1 MNRQAVR
8 VPVLP
13 LSAPGCVP
21 RLEFLLSG
29 PDRNT
34 HYMKRRKFIQSAFA
48 GTAAFTSTGVGLL
61 LSGCSKGSLEQRKD
75 LINNAGAPFAPYP
88 HDPVRAANFTNPL
101 FIPGGEGPFGV
112 LNVTDTPLTLKTRA
126 ATFPIL
132 DHRAS
137 PFLLYETSDAGKS
150 YQNPI
155 FRIKRGGRFTAT
167 LQNGLNEPTIIHWH
181 GLHLP
186 ANMDGHPNDSIAP
199 SQNYP
204 YAFTV
209 TNRAGTYWY
218 HSHADRL
225 TAQQAYGGLA
235 SFFIV
240 EDDDELQLA
249 RMLDLKLGETDLP
262 LVIQDKRFNA
272 AGELVY
278 QPSPMEKMMGYL
290 GDIVLV
296 NLTPNAYLEIG
307 PRFYRFRC
315 LNGSNARIYKL
326 AFMRGKEQLDYQV
339 IGTDGGLLDRP
350 YPAKEVFLAPAE
362 RLDVL
367 FDSSQLRQGDTVFL
381 KSLAFD
387 PMEQDAMGG
396 MGGGMMG
403 GQGNNQMAQMGGNTR
418 LANGLEFNLL
428 KLVVAKAAQGPRDVP
443 ARLSTLAPLD
453 TAGVRPRRVTLS
465 MGHMQWL
472 INGQRFQRD
481 TASFEV
487 LRAVEVWDIENATNS
502 MIHPMHLHGF
512 SFQVLGRSNSPA
524 ELRPLATASGGR
536 TVTDLGW
543 KDTVMIWPG
552 ETVQIAVD
560 FRQAFPGAQLFLFH
574 CHKVSNNH
582 QATCQDE

>member
-1 MNRQAVR
+1 
-8 VPVLP
+8 
-13 LSAPGCVP
+13 
-21 RLEFLLSG
+21 
-29 PDRNT
+29 
-34 HYMKRRKFIQSAFA
+34 MKRRKFICSALA
-48 GTAAFTSTGVGLL
+48 GTAAFTSTGSGLL
-61 LSGCSKGSLEQRKD
+61 LTGCSKEPLGERND
-75 LINNAGAPFAPYP
+75 PGRNAGAPFAAYP
-88 HDPVRAANFTNPL
+88 HDPVRAENFTNPL
-101 FIPGGEGPFGV
+101 FIPGGEGPFGFLGV
-112 LNVTDTPLTLKTRA
+112 ADTALTLKARA
-126 ATFPIL
+126 ATFPML
-132 DHRAS
+132 DGRAS
-137 PFLLYETSDAGKS
+137 PFLLYETSYEGKS

-155 FRIKRGGRFTAT
+155 FHVKSGSRFNTT
-167 LQNGLNEPTIIHWH
+167 LQNRLNEPTIIHWH

-199 SQNYP
+199 GQNYS

-209 TNRAGTYWY
+209 TNRGGTYWY

-225 TAQQAYGGLA
+225 TAKQAYGGHA

-240 EDDDELQLA
+240 EDDDEVQLVRA
-249 RMLDLKLGETDLP
+249 LDLKLGETDLP

-272 AGELVY
+272 TSELVY
-278 QPSPMEKMMGYL
+278 QPSPMERMMGYL

-296 NLTPNAYLEIG
+296 NLTPNPYLEIG
-307 PRFYRFRC
+307 PRLYRFRC

-326 AFMRGKEQLDYQV
+326 AFMNGKEQLTYKV

-350 YPAKEVFLAPAE
+350 YPVQEVFLAPAE

-367 FDSSQLRQGDTVFL
+367 FDASQLRPGDTVFL

-387 PMEQDAMGG
+387 PMEQETMGGMGG

-403 GQGNNQMAQMGGNTR
+403 GRGNTR
-418 LANGLEFNLL
+418 LGNGLEFNLL
-428 KLVVAKAAQGPRDVP
+428 KLMVSKAAQGPREVP

-453 TAGVRPRRVTLS
+453 TTGVSPRRVTLS

-481 TASFEV
+481 TAAFEV

-524 ELRPLATASGGR
+524 ALRSLATASAGCV
-536 TVTDLGW
+536 VTDLGW
-543 KDTVMIWPG
+543 KDTVMVWPG
-552 ETVQIAVD
+552 ETVRIAVD

-574 CHKVSNNH
+574 CHNLEHEDGNMMVNYRIP
-582 QATCQDE
+582 A

>member
-1 MNRQAVR
+1 
-8 VPVLP
+8 
-13 LSAPGCVP
+13 
-21 RLEFLLSG
+21 
-29 PDRNT
+29 
-34 HYMKRRKFIQSAFA
+34 MKRRNFIRSALA

-61 LSGCSKGSLEQRKD
+61 LSGCGKGPLEERKD
-75 LINNAGAPFAPYP
+75 FSNKAGAPFAAYP
-88 HDPVRAANFTNPL
+88 HDPVRAKNFTNPL

-112 LNVTDTPLTLKTRA
+112 LSASDTALTLKAQA
-126 ATFPIL
+126 AKFPIL
-132 DHRAS
+132 DGRAS

-155 FRIKRGGRFTAT
+155 FRIKRGSRFTAT
-167 LQNGLNEPTIIHWH
+167 LQNGLNESTIIHWH

-199 SQNYP
+199 GQNYP
-204 YAFTV
+204 YAFAV
-209 TNRAGTYWY
+209 TNRGGTYWY
-218 HSHADRL
+218 HSHADQL
-225 TAQQAYGGLA
+225 TAEQAYGGLA

-240 EDDDELQLA
+240 EDDDELGLA
-249 RMLDLKLGETDLP
+249 RSLDLKLGETDLP

-315 LNGSNARIYKL
+315 LNGSNARVYKL
-326 AFMRGKEQLDYQV
+326 AFMRGQEQLAYQV
-339 IGTDGGLLDRP
+339 IGTDGGLLDRT

-367 FDSSQLRQGDTVFL
+367 FDASQLRQGETVFL

-387 PMEQDAMGG
+387 PMEQEGVMGGMGG

-418 LANGLEFNLL
+418 LAHGLEFNLL
-428 KLVVAKAAQGPRDVP
+428 KLVVAKAAQGPREVP
-443 ARLSTLAPLD
+443 ARLSTFEALD
-453 TAGVRPRRVTLS
+453 TANVRPRRVTLS

-472 INGQRFQRD
+472 INGQSFQRD
-481 TASFEV
+481 AAAFEV
-487 LRAVEVWDIENATNS
+487 MRAVEVWDIENATNS

-524 ELRPLATASGGR
+524 ALRPLATASDGR
-536 TVTDLGW
+536 AVTDLGW

-552 ETVQIAVD
+552 ETVRIAVD

-574 CHKVSNNH
+574 CHNLEHEDGNMMVNYRIP
-582 QATCQDE
+582 A

>member
-1 MNRQAVR
+1 
-8 VPVLP
+8 
-13 LSAPGCVP
+13 
-21 RLEFLLSG
+21 
-29 PDRNT
+29 
-34 HYMKRRKFIQSAFA
+34 MKRRKFIQSALA

-61 LSGCSKGSLEQRKD
+61 LSGCGKGPLEQRQD
-75 LINNAGAPFAPYP
+75 LINNAGAPFAAYP
-88 HDPVRAANFTNPL
+88 HDPVRGENFTSPL

-112 LNVTDTPLTLKTRA
+112 LNVTDTPLSLKTRA

-132 DHRAS
+132 DSRAS

-155 FRIKRGGRFTAT
+155 FRVKSGSRFNAT

-186 ANMDGHPNDSIAP
+186 ANMDGHPNDSIARG
-199 SQNYP
+199 QNYP

-209 TNRAGTYWY
+209 TNRGGTYWY

-225 TAQQAYGGLA
+225 TALQAYGGLA

-240 EDDDELQLA
+240 EDDDEQQLA
-249 RMLDLKLGETDLP
+249 SALDLKLGETDLP
-262 LVIQDKRFNA
+262 LVIQDKRFND
-272 AGELVY
+272 AGKLVY
-278 QPSPMEKMMGYL
+278 QPSMMERMMGYL

-296 NLTPNAYLEIG
+296 NLTPNPYLEIG

-315 LNGSNARIYKL
+315 LNGSNARVYKL
-326 AFMRGKEQLDYQV
+326 AFMRGKEQMDYQV

-367 FDSSQLRQGDTVFL
+367 FDASQLRQGETVFL

-387 PMEQDAMGG
+387 PMEQDAGMGG

-403 GQGNNQMAQMGGNTR
+403 GQGNTR

-428 KLVVAKAAQGPRDVP
+428 KLMLAKNAQGPREVP
-443 ARLSTLAPLD
+443 ARLSTVAPLD
-453 TAGVRPRRVTLS
+453 TTGVRPRRVTLS

-472 INGQRFQRD
+472 INGQSYRRD
-481 TASFEV
+481 AAAFEV

-524 ELRPLATASGGR
+524 ALRPLATAGGGR
-536 TVTDLGW
+536 VVTDLGW

-552 ETVQIAVD
+552 ETVRIAVD
-560 FRQAFPGAQLFLFH
+560 FRQALPGAQLFLFH
-574 CHKVSNNH
+574 CHNLEHEDGNMMVNYRIP
-582 QATCQDE
+582 A

>member
-1 MNRQAVR
+1 
-8 VPVLP
+8 
-13 LSAPGCVP
+13 
-21 RLEFLLSG
+21 
-29 PDRNT
+29 
-34 HYMKRRKFIQSAFA
+34 MKRRKFLRSVLA
-48 GTAAFTSTGVGLL
+48 GTAAFTSTGAGLL
-61 LSGCSKGSLEQRKD
+61 LSACNKGPKGELKD
-75 LINNAGAPFAPYP
+75 ISNKAGAPFAPYP
-88 HDPVRAANFTNPL
+88 HDPVRAENFTNPL

-112 LNVTDTPLTLKTRA
+112 LNVTDTPLTLKAQTA
-126 ATFPIL
+126 AFPIL
-132 DHRAS
+132 DGRAS

-155 FRIKRGGRFTAT
+155 FRIKRGSRFTAT

-181 GLHLP
+181 GLLLP
-186 ANMDGHPNDSIAP
+186 ANMDGHPNNSIAP
-199 SQNYP
+199 GQNYP

-209 TNRAGTYWY
+209 TNRGGTYWY
-218 HSHADRL
+218 HTHADHL
-225 TAQQAYGGLA
+225 TAKQAYGGLA

-249 RMLDLKLGETDLP
+249 RALDLKLGETDLP

-315 LNGSNARIYKL
+315 LNGSNARVYKL
-326 AFMRGKEQLDYQV
+326 AFMWGQEQLAYQV

-367 FDSSQLRQGDTVFL
+367 FDASQLHPGDTVFL

-387 PMEQDAMGG
+387 PMEQEGAMGG
-396 MGGGMMG
+396 MGGMSGGMMG

-428 KLVVAKAAQGPRDVP
+428 KLVVSKAAQGPREVP
-443 ARLSTLAPLD
+443 ARLSTFELLD
-453 TAGVRPRRVTLS
+453 TAGIRARRVTLS

-472 INGQRFQRD
+472 INGQQFKRA
-481 TASFEV
+481 TAAFEV

-524 ELRPLATASGGR
+524 ALRPLATASDGR
-536 TVTDLGW
+536 VVTDLGW

-552 ETVQIAVD
+552 ETVRIAVD
-560 FRQAFPGAQLFLFH
+560 FRQAVPGAQLFLFH
-574 CHKVSNNH
+574 CHNLEHEDGNMMINYRIP
-582 QATCQDE
+582 A

>member
-1 MNRQAVR
+1 MR
-8 VPVLP
+8 
-13 LSAPGCVP
+13 
-21 RLEFLLSG
+21 
-29 PDRNT
+29 
-34 HYMKRRKFIQSAFA
+34 RRKFIQSALA
-48 GTAAFTSTGVGLL
+48 GTAAFIPAGVGLF
-61 LSGCSKGSLEQRKD
+61 LSGCGRGALEQR
-75 LINNAGAPFAPYP
+75 NNKAGAPFAAYP
-88 HDPVRAANFTNPL
+88 HDPVRAENFTNPL

-132 DHRAS
+132 DGRAS

-155 FRIKRGGRFTAT
+155 LRVKSGSRFTAT

-199 SQNYP
+199 GQNYP

-209 TNRAGTYWY
+209 TNRSGTYWY
-218 HSHADRL
+218 HSHADHL
-225 TAQQAYGGLA
+225 TAEQAYGGLA

-240 EDDDELQLA
+240 EDDGELQLA
-249 RMLDLKLGETDLP
+249 RALDLKLGETDLP
-262 LVIQDKRFNA
+262 LVIQDKRFND
-272 AGELVY
+272 AGEFVY
-278 QPSPMEKMMGYL
+278 QPNPMEKMMGYL

-296 NLTPNAYLEIG
+296 NLTPNPYLEIG

-315 LNGSNARIYKL
+315 LNGSNARVYKL
-326 AFMRGKEQLDYQV
+326 AFMRGNEQLSYQV

-350 YPAKEVFLAPAE
+350 YPAQEVFLAPAE

-367 FDSSQLRQGDTVFL
+367 FDASRLRQGDTVFL

-387 PMEQDAMGG
+387 PMDQEGMMGG

-403 GQGNNQMAQMGGNTR
+403 RRQGNSQMSQMGGNTR

-428 KLVVAKAAQGPRDVP
+428 KLVLTKAAQGPREVP
-443 ARLSTLAPLD
+443 ARLSMLAPLD
-453 TAGVRPRRVTLS
+453 TADASPRRVTLS

-472 INGQRFQRD
+472 INGQQFQRD
-481 TASFEV
+481 TAAFEV
-487 LRAVEVWDIENATNS
+487 QRAVEVWDIENATNS

-524 ELRPLATASGGR
+524 AFRPLATASGGR

-552 ETVQIAVD
+552 ETVRIAVD
-560 FRQAFPGAQLFLFH
+560 FRQAFPGAQLFVFH
-574 CHKVSNNH
+574 CHNLEHEDGNMMVNYRLP
-582 QATCQDE
+582 AERV

>member
-1 MNRQAVR
+1 
-8 VPVLP
+8 
-13 LSAPGCVP
+13 
-21 RLEFLLSG
+21 
-29 PDRNT
+29 
-34 HYMKRRKFIQSAFA
+34 MKRRRFIWSALA
-48 GTAAFTSTGVGLL
+48 GTAAITSTGLAL
-61 LSGCSKGSLEQRKD
+61 PLSGCGKEPLDERRD
-75 LINNAGAPFAPYP
+75 LVENAGMPFAAYQ
-88 HDPVRAANFTNPL
+88 HDPVRAENFTNPL

-112 LNVTDTPLTLKTRA
+112 LNVAETPITLKARA

-132 DHRAS
+132 DGRAS
-137 PFLLYETSDAGKS
+137 PFLLYETSYAGKS

-155 FRIKRGGRFTAT
+155 FHVTVGSRFNTT

-186 ANMDGHPNDSIAP
+186 ANMDGHPKDSIAP
-199 SQNYP
+199 GQNYP

-209 TNRAGTYWY
+209 TNRGGTYWY
-218 HSHADRL
+218 HSHADQL
-225 TAQQAYGGLA
+225 TAEQAFGGLA

-240 EDDDELQLA
+240 EDNDELQLA
-249 RMLDLKLGETDLP
+249 RALDLKLGETDLP
-262 LVIQDKRFNA
+262 LVIQDKRFNT

-278 QPSPMEKMMGYL
+278 QPNPMERMMGYL

-296 NLTPNAYLEIG
+296 NLTPNPYLEIG

-326 AFMRGKEQLDYQV
+326 AFMRGKEQLAYQV

-350 YPAKEVFLAPAE
+350 YPVKEVFLAPAE
-362 RLDVL
+362 RVDVL
-367 FDSSQLRQGDTVFL
+367 FDASQLRQGDTVFL

-387 PMEQDAMGG
+387 PMEQETMGGMGG

-403 GQGNNQMAQMGGNTR
+403 GQSNTR

-428 KLVVAKAAQGPRDVP
+428 KLMVSKAAQGPREVP
-443 ARLSTLAPLD
+443 ARLSSVAPLD
-453 TAGVRPRRVTLS
+453 TTGVSSRRVTLS

-472 INGQRFQRD
+472 INGQSYRSD
-481 TASFEV
+481 AAAFEV
-487 LRAVEVWDIENATNS
+487 RRAVEAWDIQNATNS

-524 ELRPLATASGGR
+524 ALRPLATASGGR
-536 TVTDLGW
+536 VVTDLGW
-543 KDTVMIWPG
+543 KDTVMVWPG
-552 ETVQIAVD
+552 ETVRIAVD

-574 CHKVSNNH
+574 CHNLEHEDGNMMVNYRIPP
-582 QATCQDE
+582 

>member
-1 MNRQAVR
+1 M
-8 VPVLP
+8 
-13 LSAPGCVP
+13 
-21 RLEFLLSG
+21 E
-29 PDRNT
+29 
-34 HYMKRRKFIQSAFA
+34 RRKFIGSALA
-48 GTAAFTSTGVGLL
+48 GAAAFTSTGAGLL
-61 LSGCSKGSLEQRKD
+61 LSGCGKGPRGERRNLS
-75 LINNAGAPFAPYP
+75 NNADAPFAPYA
-88 HDPVRAANFTNPL
+88 HDPVRAENFTNPL

-132 DHRAS
+132 DGRAS

-155 FRIKRGGRFTAT
+155 FRIKRGSRFTAT

-181 GLHLP
+181 GFHLP
-186 ANMDGHPNDSIAP
+186 ANMDGHPNDSITP
-199 SQNYP
+199 GQNYP

-209 TNRAGTYWY
+209 TNRGGTYWY
-218 HSHADRL
+218 HSHADHL
-225 TAQQAYGGLA
+225 TAEQAYGGLA

-249 RMLDLKLGETDLP
+249 RSLDLKLGETDLP

-326 AFMRGKEQLDYQV
+326 AFMRGKEQLACQV

-367 FDSSQLRQGDTVFL
+367 FDASQLRQGDTVFL

-387 PMEQDAMGG
+387 PMEQDVMGGMGG

-403 GQGNNQMAQMGGNTR
+403 GRGNNQMSQMGGNTR

-428 KLVVAKAAQGPRDVP
+428 KLVAAEGTQGPRGVP

-465 MGHMQWL
+465 TGHMQWL
-472 INGQRFQRD
+472 INGQSFQRD
-481 TASFEV
+481 AAAFEV
-487 LRAVEVWDIENATNS
+487 RRAVEVWDIENATNS

-512 SFQVLGRSNSPA
+512 SFQVLGRNNSPA
-524 ELRPLATASGGR
+524 ALRPLATASGGR
-536 TVTDLGW
+536 VVTDLGW

-552 ETVQIAVD
+552 ETVRIAVD

-574 CHKVSNNH
+574 CHNLEHEDGNMMVNYLIP
-582 QATCQDE
+582 A

>member
-1 MNRQAVR
+1 
-8 VPVLP
+8 
-13 LSAPGCVP
+13 
-21 RLEFLLSG
+21 
-29 PDRNT
+29 
-34 HYMKRRKFIQSAFA
+34 MKRRKFIQSALA
-48 GTAAFTSTGVGLL
+48 GTAAFTSTGGGWL
-61 LSGCSKGSLEQRKD
+61 LSACSKGPLEERND
-75 LINNAGAPFAPYP
+75 LINNGGAPFAAYP
-88 HDPVRAANFTNPL
+88 HDPVRAENFTNPL
-101 FIPGGEGPFGV
+101 FIPGGEGPFGI
-112 LNVTDTPLTLKTRA
+112 LSVTDKPITLRARA

-132 DHRAS
+132 DGRAS
-137 PFLLYETSDAGKS
+137 PFLVYETSDAGKS

-155 FRIKRGGRFTAT
+155 FRIKRDSRFTTT

-199 SQNYP
+199 GKNYP

-209 TNRAGTYWY
+209 TNRSGTYWY
-218 HSHADRL
+218 HTHADHL
-225 TAQQAYGGLA
+225 TAKQAYSGLA

-249 RMLDLKLGETDLP
+249 SALNLKLGETDLP
-262 LVIQDKRFNA
+262 LLIQDKRFNT

-278 QPSPMEKMMGYL
+278 QPNPMERMMGYV

-296 NLTPNAYLEIG
+296 NFTPNPYLEIG

-315 LNGSNARIYKL
+315 LNGSTARIYKL
-326 AFMRGKEQLDYQV
+326 AFMRGKEQLGYQV

-350 YPAKEVFLAPAE
+350 YPAKEVFLAPSE

-367 FDSSQLRQGDTVFL
+367 LDASQLRQGDTVFL

-387 PMEQDAMGG
+387 PMDQDVMGG

-403 GQGNNQMAQMGGNTR
+403 GRGTTR

-428 KLVVAKAAQGPRDVP
+428 KLMVTKSAQGPREVP

-453 TAGVRPRRVTLS
+453 TAGVSPRRVTLS

-472 INGQRFQRD
+472 INGQSYRSD
-481 TASFEV
+481 AAAFEV
-487 LRAVEVWDIENATNS
+487 RRAIEVWDIQNATNS

-524 ELRPLATASGGR
+524 ALRPLATAGGGR
-536 TVTDLGW
+536 VVTDLGW
-543 KDTVMIWPG
+543 KDSVMIWPG
-552 ETVQIAVD
+552 ETVRIAVN

-574 CHKVSNNH
+574 CHNLEHEDGNMMVNYGIP
-582 QATCQDE
+582 A